1 MNSNYEAEYSYT
13 EYIECTEYADSTKVE
28 QELGEITQGMG
39 FVLLGTALVIFLVI
53 CAKEK
58 FNFKKIFKK
67 FF

>member
-1 MNSNYEAEYSYT
+1 MNSNYEADYSYT
-13 EYIECTEYADSTKVE
+13 EYTECTEYADSTKVE
-28 QELGEITQGMG
+28 QELGEITQGIG
-39 FVLLGTALVIFLVI
+39 FAFLGAALVIFLVI

>member
-1 MNSNYEAEYSYT
+1 MDFNYETEYSYT
-13 EYIECTEYADSTKVE
+13 EYTECAEYADSIKGD
-28 QELGEITQGMG
+28 QELGEITQGLG
-39 FVLLGTALVIFLVI
+39 FAFIGAALVIFLVM